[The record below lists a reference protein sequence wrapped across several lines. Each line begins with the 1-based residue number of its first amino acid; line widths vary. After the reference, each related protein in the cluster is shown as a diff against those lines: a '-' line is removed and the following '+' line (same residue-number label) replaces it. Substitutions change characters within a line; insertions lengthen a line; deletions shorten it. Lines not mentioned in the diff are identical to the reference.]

1 MVELYRS
8 GKLFADVILTWNS
21 QGLDMVEAVAID
33 GVVADCSVDNSQW
46 RAKQGIGENIKFSTC
61 DRSCFEIGW
70 VGGDGRKCVLMTLAL
85 GSVYDVLIAKLS
97 VNSPA
102 QAVRIRSPWVH
113 TDGECRVSQG
123 TSTVCGGPD
132 ITWHGGMLSMGNS
145 VHMGTEGT
153 LITPINSTMGSSG
166 VSFATV
172 KARPSTDT
180 ADLIF
185 LSLDRGMRVTRIVT
199 ATTVSDEAIKMIRKA
214 KTREELMIICR
225 RDYASSCFLTEH
237 MQLPTSNELGHS
249 GWSFEQKQGS
259 PVRANSGVPGSVL
272 WTADIDKDKCHLSVG
287 SWLVGSIPLANGNGM
302 GALFT
307 RSVSQMC
314 DAPQA
319 VVLVHPGFAWPQ
331 LIRAKNQMEWSL
343 TFIELQYIDEL
354 GVPVK
359 RR

>member
-8 GKLFADVILTWNS
+8 GKLFADVMLTWNS

-46 RAKQGIGENIKFSTC
+46 REKQGVNENVKFGTC

-70 VGGDGRKCVLMTLAL
+70 VGGDGRKCVLMTLPL
-85 GSVYDVLIAKLS
+85 GHVYDVLIAKLS
-97 VNSPA
+97 VSSPI
-102 QAVRIRSPWVH
+102 QAVRIRAPWVH

-132 ITWHGGMLSMGNS
+132 TTWHGGLLSMGNA
-145 VHMGTEGT
+145 VQMGTEGT
-153 LITPINSTMGSSG
+153 LITPLNSTMGSSG
-166 VSFATV
+166 VSFATA

-185 LSLDRGMRVTRIVT
+185 LSLDRGMRITRIVS

-214 KTREELMIICR
+214 KTREEVMIICR
-225 RDYASSCFLTEH
+225 QYASSCFLTEH
-237 MQLPTSNELGHS
+237 TQLPNSNEGSHP
-249 GWSFEQKQGS
+249 GWSFEQMQGS
-259 PVRANSGVPGSVL
+259 PVRANSGVPGSIL
-272 WTADIDKDKCHLSVG
+272 WTADVDKKNCHISVG
-287 SWLVGSIPLANGNGM
+287 SWLIGSIPLGNGNGV

-307 RSVSQMC
+307 RSVSQRC

-319 VVLVHPGFAWPQ
+319 VALVHPGFAWPK
-331 LIRAKNQMEWSL
+331 LIRANNQMEWSL